1 MNEYKSFYKTVGG
14 GEGSRCNYPTRLDVY
29 GCGCAHDCSYCL
41 SPDTRILMWDG
52 KQKPISEV
60 SVGDEI
66 YGMDEN
72 RKLVRAVVLNKWG
85 TRKPAYRITLR
96 NGTVLVCS
104 GDHRWLSNRGWKYT
118 TDSDKGLNRSH
129 LTNNNYIIGFRI
141 EDYESYAESELYMM
155 GYCSGAIR
163 GDANLKVYSYDT
175 RRENEVQY
183 HFRFAVKNENITRR
197 LYSYLERL
205 EVQCEWFRFKMGKDR
220 GTGNEYEVDAIRT
233 SSKPKFDRIQE
244 IIEFRDDSDFRRGF
258 VAGLYDA
265 EGYQSEDTLRVFN
278 TDETLLKFFD
288 DSVSSFGFNFKKE
301 TSKEPTSSGKTVH
314 ATRILGDIGV
324 RIRFNNIF
332 GQIVSN
338 QVGLFEGHYLKSYD
352 TSSRMIES
360 IEPVGEMDLVDI
372 TTSTENFIAEGCV
385 SHNCYA
391 RSLLDFRGLWKP
403 DDVAVADKAKIC
415 RRLDRIPAGTILR
428 LGGMTDPFQPIES
441 RLRMNR
447 WLIGELN
454 KRGIGYLIVT
464 KGASVADCLDVMDPE
479 LAHVQISYTYTEG
492 LAPKGYEK
500 ASPPETRLESA
511 ERIRDG
517 GIDVQLRL
525 SPYIPEYID
534 QSRII
539 DCGVDRLL
547 VEFLRINPF
556 IEKSMRNL
564 DPGFNFMPYMEKVG
578 GYRHLPLEYKKIL
591 LQPFVDA
598 GKRVTVCEDH
608 PEHYEWF
615 KANFNPNPD
624 DCCDLRR

>member
-141 EDYESYAESELYMM
+141 EDYEPYAESEL
-155 GYCSGAIR
+155 
-163 GDANLKVYSYDT
+163 
-175 RRENEVQY
+175 
-183 HFRFAVKNENITRR
+183 
-197 LYSYLERL
+197 
-205 EVQCEWFRFKMGKDR
+205 
-220 GTGNEYEVDAIRT
+220 
-233 SSKPKFDRIQE
+233 
-244 IIEFRDDSDFRRGF
+244 
-258 VAGLYDA
+258 
-265 EGYQSEDTLRVFN
+265 
-278 TDETLLKFFD
+278 
-288 DSVSSFGFNFKKE
+288 
-301 TSKEPTSSGKTVH
+301 
-314 ATRILGDIGV
+314 
-324 RIRFNNIF
+324 
-332 GQIVSN
+332 SN
-338 QVGLFEGHYLKSYD
+338 QVGFFEGHYLKSYD

-391 RSLLDFRGLWKP
+391 KSLLDFRGLWKP
-403 DDVAVADKAKIC
+403 DDVAVADKAKVC

-447 WLIGELN
+447 WLIEELN

-500 ASPPETRLESA
+500 ASPPEARIESA
-511 ERIRDG
+511 ERIKDG

-525 SPYIPEYID
+525 SPYIPEYVD

-564 DPGFNFMPYMEKVG
+564 DPGFNLMPYMEKVG
-578 GYRHLPLEYKKIL
+578 GYRHLPLEYKKQL

-615 KANFNPNPD
+615 KTNFNPNPD